1 MSRSRWIT
9 TVAALVVAATASSA
23 CGGEDSPDPARP
35 IAAVTAGSS
44 RALLDG
50 LQVPT
55 GAERQGPVLVR
66 RQVRKRPTD
75 WLAVMSVTAEPSM
88 VWKAMLGQ
96 LADRFPDEQVRPDE
110 LSGCRVDP
118 DDRLDCEVDI
128 DTRDRATGELVTLIA
143 KLLNPPDDVT
153 GRYVLVVTAA
163 RDRDSGA
170 DVYPEKRPRWAGG
183 SFPAVR
189 PARRAPA
196 VRQPLA
202 PSRLKDRYV
211 LLPGSALVTQWG
223 TGSLTGGFD
232 VLLKVLP
239 GFGARQVAAAYARQ
253 SAQFSGRTKI
263 SRSRVGD
270 ATVTRFAPPG
280 GAGGY
285 RADIIAVDRPGGR
298 DYVYY
303 SLYND

>member
-9 TVAALVVAATASSA
+9 TVASLVLAATASSA

-35 IAAVTAGSS
+35 VVAVTVGSP

-66 RQVRKRPTD
+66 RQVRKRPTE
-75 WLAVMSVTAEPSM
+75 WLAVMSVTAEPST
-88 VWKAMLGQ
+88 VWKAMSRQ
-96 LADRFPDEQVRPDE
+96 LADRFPDEEIKPGE
-110 LSGCRVDP
+110 LSGCRIDP
-118 DDRLDCEVDI
+118 DKRFDCEIDI
-128 DTRDRATGELVTLIA
+128 DTRDRATGESVTTIA
-143 KLLNPPDDVT
+143 KLLNPADDVT
-153 GRYVLVVTAA
+153 GRYVLVVMVM
-163 RDRDSGA
+163 RDRLPYT
-170 DVYPEKRPRWAGG
+170 DVYSKRRPRWTGG

-232 VLLKVLP
+232 VLLTVLP
-239 GFGARQVAAAYARQ
+239 GLRARQVGAAYARQ

-263 SRSRVGD
+263 TRSRVGE

-285 RADIIAVDRPGGR
+285 QADIFAVDQPRGR